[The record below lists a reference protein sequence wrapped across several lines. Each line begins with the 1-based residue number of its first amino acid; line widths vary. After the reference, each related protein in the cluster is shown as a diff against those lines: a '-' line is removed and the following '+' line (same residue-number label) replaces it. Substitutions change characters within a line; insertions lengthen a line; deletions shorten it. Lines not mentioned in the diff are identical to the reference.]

1 MKLELEEILRMAE
14 FELWNSCL
22 QVSTDTPQVIVKEL
36 QSAHNHIIEA
46 MKILGITEMVKE

>member
-1 MKLELEEILRMAE
+1 MKLELEELLRMAE

-22 QVSTDTPQVIVKEL
+22 QLSTDTPQVIVKEL

-46 MKILGITEMVKE
+46 MKILGITEMVK